1 VNEERIGA
9 EVILC
14 LVAENKKEKE
24 GQESEKI
31 LRQRFWSPKL
41 KWES

>member
-24 GQESEKI
+24 GQKVRKFSDRDFD
-31 LRQRFWSPKL
+31 LQS
-41 KWES
+41 